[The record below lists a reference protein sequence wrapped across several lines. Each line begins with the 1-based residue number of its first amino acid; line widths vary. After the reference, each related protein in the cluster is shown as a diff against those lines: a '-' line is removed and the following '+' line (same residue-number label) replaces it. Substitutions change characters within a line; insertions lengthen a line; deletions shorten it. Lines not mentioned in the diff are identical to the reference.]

1 MKKVT
6 TQFNEHEV
14 ELLEREARTMGIS
27 KNELIRL
34 KALTYAAR
42 QDFTPADLAQ
52 LVCDANRECNI
63 PRGEVERL
71 VNFVFIK
78 ILGEK
83 REAIPAG

>member
-1 MKKVT
+1 MQKIST
-6 TQFNEHEV
+6 RFHEHEV
-14 ELLEREARTMGIS
+14 ELLEREALNMGIS

-34 KALTYAAR
+34 KALSYGAH

-52 LVCDANRECNI
+52 LVSDANRECNI

-78 ILGEK
+78 ILGAK

>member
-34 KALTYAAR
+34 KALSYGAH

-52 LVCDANRECNI
+52 LVSDANRECNI

-78 ILGEK
+78 ILGAK
-83 REAIPAG
+83 REAIPA

>member
-34 KALTYAAR
+34 KALTYGAR

-52 LVCDANRECNI
+52 LVSDANRECNI

-78 ILGEK
+78 ILGAK
-83 REAIPAG
+83 REAIPA

>member
-34 KALTYAAR
+34 KALTYGAR

-52 LVCDANRECNI
+52 LVSDANRECNI

>member
-1 MKKVT
+1 MKKIS
-6 TQFNEHEV
+6 TQFHEHEV
-14 ELLEREARTMGIS
+14 ELLEREALNMGIS

-34 KALTYAAR
+34 KALSYGAR

-52 LVCDANRECNI
+52 LVSDANRECNI

-78 ILGEK
+78 ILGAK